1 MPKTEESD
9 IWPYMHAA
17 LLFVSK
23 MLCTF
28 KSKED
33 GMVLIKV
40 QVLLSK

>member
-1 MPKTEESD
+1 MPTTEGFD

-33 GMVLIKV
+33 AIELIKV